1 MKISLLFPPSWHPSQ
16 PYLSLP
22 SLTGFLNQAGIT
34 DVRQR
39 DLNIE
44 ALDAILT
51 TAYGHDVYAR
61 LVEKTRQLEK
71 THTGETG
78 PNSKEH
84 YTRLVESLDRFPY
97 LIDRIE
103 VAKDTLRSKEF
114 YDVERYKD
122 SLFLIDKWLELVSTI
137 YFPTRMTVVD
147 NQFSSYSIYSSKD
160 LVRAIS
166 DEQQNPYLDLFRN
179 HFLASILAD
188 RPDLI
193 GVSITATS
201 QIIPGLTLCRLIKQA
216 NPDVHLTIGGSIF
229 TRLVDN
235 LRRCPSLFDLT
246 DDFIVF
252 EGETALLELANQLS
266 GKRDMS
272 KVPNLIYRQNG
283 KIMVNQPFY
292 SENINELPAPNYDGF
307 PLDRYLAPETVLPVQ
322 FSRGCYYKDCAFCAL
337 TLDHQNFRQKDPG
350 KTVDDLQMLS
360 KKYHTPY
367 FFFTDEC
374 LALSP
379 TKRLCQQLLD
389 RQLNLQWTCE
399 MRFEKNLSRE
409 LLTQM
414 RDAGCL
420 KIVFGL
426 ESFNQRIMDFMKK
439 GIKQDSVRRITEDCL
454 DLGVAIHCYIIV
466 GFPTELE
473 EEALETMNFIVENAR
488 LNSSYGFSCQPCL
501 FDLEKEAPIMSDPGG
516 YGIRR
521 IMRPASEDLSLGFFY
536 EVQSGMTPEQAERL
550 YQHVYGKISEVVC
563 ELPFN
568 YSMADG
574 LLYIA
579 RAKAQAQQ
587 VAQPAGHNL

>member
-1 MKISLLFPPSWHPSQ
+1 
-16 PYLSLP
+16 
-22 SLTGFLNQAGIT
+22 
-34 DVRQR
+34 
-39 DLNIE
+39 
-44 ALDAILT
+44 
-51 TAYGHDVYAR
+51 YGEEVYAR
-61 LVEKTRQLEK
+61 LVEKAKKLERER
-71 THTGETG
+71 TGETG
-78 PNSKEH
+78 PSSAEH
-84 YTRLVESLDRFPY
+84 YTRTVEALDRFPY

-103 VAKDTLRSKEF
+103 PAKHSLRGEDF
-114 YDVERYKD
+114 YEIERYRE
-122 SLFLIDKWLELVSTI
+122 SLFLIDKWLELVSTL

-160 LVRAIS
+160 IAKAIR
-166 DEQQNPYLDLFRN
+166 DEEQNPYIDLIRA
-179 HFLASILAD
+179 HILPSILAEQ
-188 RPDLI
+188 PDLV

-201 QIIPGLTLCRLIKQA
+201 QIIPGLTLCRLIKET
-216 NPDVHLTIGGSIF
+216 NPLVHLTIGGSIF

-235 LRRCPSLFDLT
+235 LRRCASLFDLT

-252 EGETALLELANQLS
+252 EGETALLQLINQLD
-266 GKRDMS
+266 GKRDFT

-283 KIMVNQPFY
+283 KIAVNQPFY
-292 SENINELPAPNYDGF
+292 SEDINELPAPNYDGF
-307 PLDRYLAPETVLPVQ
+307 PLGRYLAPETVLPVQ

-350 KTVDDLQMLS
+350 KTADDLQMLTE
-360 KKYHTPY
+360 KYHTPY

-379 TKRLCQQLLD
+379 TKRLCQQIVGRKLPI
-389 RQLNLQWTCE
+389 QWTAE
-399 MRFEKNLSRE
+399 MRFEKNLSRD

-414 RDAGCL
+414 RDAGCR

-426 ESFNQRIMDFMKK
+426 ESFNQRVMDFMKK
-439 GIKQDSVRRITEDCL
+439 GITQASVRRVTEDCL

-466 GFPTELE
+466 GFPTERE
-473 EEALETMNFIVENAR
+473 EEALETMDFIVGNTR
-488 LNSSYGFSCQPCL
+488 LHGSYGFSCQPCL
-501 FDLEKEAPIMSDPGG
+501 FDLEKEAPIMSDPGS

-536 EVQSGMTPEQAERL
+536 EVQEGMTPEQAERV
-550 YQHVYGKISEVVC
+550 YQHVYEKVSEVVC

-579 RAKAQAQQ
+579 RAKAQAQR
-587 VAQPAGHNL
+587 VPQPTGS